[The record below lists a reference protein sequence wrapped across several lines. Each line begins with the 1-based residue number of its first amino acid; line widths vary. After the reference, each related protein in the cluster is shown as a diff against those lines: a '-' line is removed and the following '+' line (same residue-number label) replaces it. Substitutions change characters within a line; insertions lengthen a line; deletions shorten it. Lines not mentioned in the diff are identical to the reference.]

1 MFKTLL
7 MFMRQ
12 PARLRL
18 LGVAFWLVCL
28 SLIWW
33 WGPRLEIAH
42 YRPLASW
49 SGRLVCSVLWL
60 CMALAWLS
68 WRLYRDRRSLLLES
82 HQPQEPVTDPQSRML
97 ERQATFLDRWLQVV
111 KARLGTRASRALPWY
126 LLLGQEGSGKRS
138 LILRANAA
146 NKLDPMLDA
155 SLREYAAE
163 QQVVCWLGE
172 RAIMLSPRGGL
183 LAHAESPMLAPDDQR
198 DALWH
203 HLLGWIAAQRR
214 QQPLAGLVV
223 TIDLAWLSHA
233 SATERK
239 SHAALMRT
247 RLREVTDA
255 LHSQLP
261 LYVVFTKL
269 DLLRGFEGVYGQ
281 LDEAA
286 REAMLGVTFTPSSG
300 HGKQW
305 VPDLIQFWEQWLA
318 RLNTLLPDLLLR
330 QSDVAQRDE
339 IFAFVRQLAGLQEYV
354 VTQLEE
360 MLAPAGAGADALLVR
375 GIYLGSVYQHGVPFD
390 AFALEATRRYGL
402 PEPVFTVQKGTPSLY
417 FMRHLFTSVIFP
429 EAHLAGESRS
439 HKAHYHRRLAWGGG
453 ALCLLALPLL
463 YGWHYYY
470 RLNATASQQV
480 LAKAQAFTTTMEA
493 SEHQALGFNLLPR
506 LNLIREASLAFGDYR
521 QRTPLLADLGL
532 YQGGEIGPVVEGS
545 YLQLLRLR
553 FLPALMQGLQHDLQ
567 LAPAGSE
574 KKLEILRIMRML
586 DDDSGRNSALVM
598 RYMAERWQQ
607 AFPGQGHEQEQLLA
621 HLSYALEHTDWF
633 GARQQHD
640 GAAISAFAPFASTI
654 AEAQRELGSIP
665 LQQRLYQSLQTK
677 SAATLAP
684 ELNVKQEV
692 GPSFDTVFVLSDEQM
707 GRIPR
712 FYTQAGLA
720 GLMVSGLSDWSGLSA
735 LDSWVLGLPRHLS
748 GADRQALERQITERY
763 AMDYVN
769 YWQSLLM
776 SLDVQPL
783 QSTDQALEVLS
794 TITGDEQPFLRLL
807 STLGANTQFK
817 LPVDVGTPNVGVE
830 GSLQLLSKGIT
841 PPFSA
846 TNGVIVERGSQG
858 SQIQEV
864 NQKLVELR
872 NYLEAIVHAPDP
884 GSSALKAVQL
894 RMANRYADPLFSLQ
908 QYARNL
914 PEPLDRW
921 VGQLAEQ
928 TAALLVEQA
937 LSSLALEWQKQVLEP
952 FNEHLANRYPFDPR
966 AEKDAPLSEMER
978 FFAPSGTLDSF
989 YQAKLKPMVDSGLLD
1004 GDYRSPVQAELVKQ
1018 MARAQRIRQIF
1029 FTTQGN
1035 LEVQFAL
1042 EPMEL
1047 TANKRRSVLNLDG
1060 QLLEYAHGRRTKV
1073 PLVWPN
1079 TMREGTESKLTL
1091 VPAVANRSPRSEGF
1105 VGPWA
1110 LFRLMDQGELTPVN
1124 ESSFDVRFP
1133 VDEGAMSYRVYTD
1146 GAENPFS
1153 GSLFSQFR
1161 LPELFY

>member
-18 LGVAFWLVCL
+18 LGVAFWLLCL
-28 SLIWW
+28 ALIWW
-33 WGPRLEIAH
+33 WGPRLEIAQ

-68 WRLYRDRRSLLLES
+68 WRLYRDRRSLLLDT
-82 HQPQEPVTDPQSRML
+82 HQQQELVTDPQSRML
-97 ERQATFLDRWLQVV
+97 GRQAEFLDRWLQVV
-111 KARLGTRASRALPWY
+111 KARLGVRASSALPWY

-138 LILRANAA
+138 LILRANTA

-155 SLREYAAE
+155 SLREYASE
-163 QQVVCWLGE
+163 QQVVCWLGD
-172 RAIMLSPRGGL
+172 RAIMLAPRGAL
-183 LAHAESPMLAPDDQR
+183 LAHTSLHEQASEVQS

-203 HLLGWIAAQRR
+203 HLLAWLTAQKRR
-214 QQPLAGLVV
+214 QPLAGLVV

-233 SATERK
+233 TVTERK
-239 SHAALMRT
+239 SHAALMRA
-247 RLREVTDA
+247 RLQEVATS

-261 LYVVFTKL
+261 IYVVFTKL

-281 LDEAA
+281 LDEAE
-286 REAMLGVTFTPSSG
+286 REAILGVTFTPTAG
-300 HGKQW
+300 LGKQW
-305 VPDLIQFWEQWLA
+305 LPDLIQFWEQWLA
-318 RLNTLLPDLLLR
+318 RINALLPDLLLC
-330 QSDVAQRDE
+330 QSDVSQRDE

-354 VTQLEE
+354 VAQLEE
-360 MLAPAGAGADALLVR
+360 MLASDGADALLVR

-390 AFALEATRRYGL
+390 AFALETTRRYGL

-439 HKAHYHRRLAWGGG
+439 HRARYRRRLAWCGGG
-453 ALCLLALPLL
+453 LCLLALPLL

-506 LNLIREASLAFGDYR
+506 LNLIREATLAFGDYR

-553 FLPALMQGLQHDLQ
+553 FLPALMQGLQQDLQ
-567 LAPAGSE
+567 QAPVGSE
-574 KKLEILRIMRML
+574 EKLEILRIMRML
-586 DDDSGRNSALVM
+586 DDGSGRNSVLVM
-598 RYMAERWQQ
+598 RYMADRWQQ

-621 HLSYALEHTDWF
+621 HLTYALEHTDWF

-640 GAAISAFAPFASTI
+640 GAAISAFAPFASAI
-654 AEAQRELGSIP
+654 AGAQRELGSIP

-677 SAATLAP
+677 SAATLPP

-692 GPSFDTVFVLSDEQM
+692 GASFDTVFVLSDEQM

-720 GLMVSGLSDWSGLSA
+720 GLMVSGHRDWSELSA
-735 LDSWVLGLPRHLS
+735 LDSWVLGQPRHLS
-748 GADRQALERQITERY
+748 GADRQALEHQITERY

-783 QSTDQALEVLS
+783 QSTEQALEVLS
-794 TITGDEQPFLRLL
+794 TITGDEQPFLRVMA
-807 STLGANTQFK
+807 TLGAHTQFK
-817 LPVDVGTPNVGVE
+817 LPVDVAEGNVGA
-830 GSLQLLSKGIT
+830 GSELQLLSKGIS

-846 TNGVIVERGSQG
+846 TNSVLAERGAQG
-858 SQIQEV
+858 TQIQEV

-872 NYLEAIVHAPDP
+872 NYLEAIAHAPDP
-884 GSSALKAVQL
+884 GQSALKAVQL

-928 TAALLVEQA
+928 TADLLVDQA
-937 LSSLALEWQKQVLEP
+937 LSSLALEWQKQVLDP
-952 FNEHLANRYPFDPR
+952 FNEQLANRYPFDPQ
-966 AEKDAPLSEMER
+966 ADKDVPLSEMER
-978 FFAPSGTLDSF
+978 FFAPGGTLDSF
-989 YQAKLKPMVDSGLLD
+989 YQAKLKPMVESGLLD

-1018 MARAQRIRQIF
+1018 MARAARIRQIF

-1035 LEVQFAL
+1035 IEVQFAL

-1079 TMREGTESKLTL
+1079 TMREGAESKLTL
-1091 VPAVANRSPRSEGF
+1091 VPAAAERSPRSEGF

-1110 LFRLMDQGELTPVN
+1110 LFRLMDKGTLTPVN
-1124 ESSFDVRFP
+1124 EASFDVRFP

-1161 LPELFY
+1161 LPELLF